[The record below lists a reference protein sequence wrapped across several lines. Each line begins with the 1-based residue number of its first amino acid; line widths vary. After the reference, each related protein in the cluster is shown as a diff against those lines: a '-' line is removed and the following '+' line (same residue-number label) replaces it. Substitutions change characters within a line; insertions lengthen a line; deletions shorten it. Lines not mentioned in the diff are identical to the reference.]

1 MVIAV
6 TNLKGGVGKTTIATN
21 LAVCF
26 AHRGKKVCI
35 VDTDL
40 SQKSSMDWSGSR
52 DETMAK
58 VAVFGITEKQ
68 LNKEV
73 ESLRKDF
80 DIVIIDGTPQLA
92 ELASR
97 TILAS
102 DIVLIPLSPS
112 IYDFRAFESFLEK
125 YEQVRSVKESIG
137 KIEAFVVVN
146 RVNESA
152 NVSREIQ
159 DALQEYSLKTLQTRI
174 ASRVA
179 YVDSATQGLGV
190 FEYKDKKAKEEITRL
205 TDEVAAIIETF

>member
-21 LAVCF
+21 LAVSF

-40 SQKSSMDWSGSR
+40 SQKSSMEWAGSR
-52 DETMAK
+52 DDKALNIS
-58 VAVFGITEKQ
+58 VFGVTEKQ

-73 ESLRKDF
+73 EMLRKDY
-80 DIVIIDGTPQLA
+80 DLVIIDGTPQLA

-102 DIVLIPLSPS
+102 DIVLVPLSPS
-112 IYDFRAFESFLEK
+112 IYDFRSFESFLQK
-125 YEQVRSVKESIG
+125 YEQVKAVKENIG
-137 KIEAFVVVN
+137 KMEAYVIVN
-146 RVNESA
+146 RVIETA
-152 NVSREIQ
+152 NVSKEIQ
-159 DALQEYSLKTLQTRI
+159 EALTEYDIKTLKSKI
-174 ASRVA
+174 ANRVA

-190 FEYKDKKAKEEITRL
+190 IEYKDRKAKEEILRL
-205 TDEVAAIIETF
+205 TEELESIMKNF

>member
-52 DETMAK
+52 DEAMAK
-58 VAVFGITEKQ
+58 VSVFGITEKQ

-174 ASRVA
+174 ANRVA
-179 YVDSATQGLGV
+179 YIDSATQGLGV
-190 FEYKDKKAKEEITRL
+190 FEYKDKKAKDEITRL
-205 TDEVAAIIETF
+205 TDEVAGIIDRF